1 MSTAFS
7 DDEKAKIVNTQ
18 VITESVTT
26 QDFVFWLSN
35 DEVVKYVLAMQ
46 DRKAKPTEYAKS
58 RGAYIDSNGYSWW
71 WLRSSGGN
79 FGTYKSVVNA
89 EGKTAQGY
97 LTNAKDGTIRPAM
110 WIKASGVFVSESSE
124 TVQSDAETVQVTD
137 LSNVSIQ
144 RYENSMYDE
153 AGMRAL
159 LRTYDQ
165 VVLSG
170 NAPQI
175 QRINQL
181 LAQDRIN
188 FLAEFSQKDKDYILL
203 SPVYEPDKFFKTAES
218 SVTYLDEHFIS
229 ICVETDGYA
238 GGVRTINRYG
248 LNFDLRTGK
257 TADLL
262 TMTGMNKT
270 ELTEALKNGIRKYLE
285 ENYQGKIWSMEDAL
299 SMYQVDTYPF
309 YVKEDGEIVIP
320 FPTYSIAAGAEGCI
334 DVPVGMYCCS

>member
-110 WIKASGVFVSESSE
+110 WIKASGVFVSES
-124 TVQSDAETVQVTD
+124 
-137 LSNVSIQ
+137 
-144 RYENSMYDE
+144 
-153 AGMRAL
+153 
-159 LRTYDQ
+159 
-165 VVLSG
+165 
-170 NAPQI
+170 
-175 QRINQL
+175 
-181 LAQDRIN
+181 
-188 FLAEFSQKDKDYILL
+188 
-203 SPVYEPDKFFKTAES
+203 
-218 SVTYLDEHFIS
+218 
-229 ICVETDGYA
+229 
-238 GGVRTINRYG
+238 
-248 LNFDLRTGK
+248 
-257 TADLL
+257 
-262 TMTGMNKT
+262 
-270 ELTEALKNGIRKYLE
+270 
-285 ENYQGKIWSMEDAL
+285 
-299 SMYQVDTYPF
+299 
-309 YVKEDGEIVIP
+309 
-320 FPTYSIAAGAEGCI
+320 
-334 DVPVGMYCCS
+334 